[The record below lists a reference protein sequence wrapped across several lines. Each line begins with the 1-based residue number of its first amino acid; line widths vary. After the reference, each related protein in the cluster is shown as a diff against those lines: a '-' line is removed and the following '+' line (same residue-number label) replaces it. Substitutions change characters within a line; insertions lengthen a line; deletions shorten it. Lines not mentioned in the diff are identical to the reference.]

1 MARLAFLEILLFATP
16 FLLFVLWRLSM
27 KATTEIGDHK
37 PAPTII
43 LSAIGGFLAAAG
55 FIFMVL
61 TSHAGDSEHT
71 TYVPPSLSNG
81 DIDGAEFNNNPGNAP
96 PRETRIFAQPEADES
111 ATAEDAEEDDDGAPQ
126 PR

>member
-1 MARLAFLEILLFATP
+1 MARLALLEILLFALP
-16 FLLFVLWRLSM
+16 FLLFMFWRLSM
-27 KATTEIGDHK
+27 KATEEIGDHK

-55 FIFMVL
+55 FVFMVL

-81 DIDGAEFNNNPGNAP
+81 GIDRAEFNNNPGEAP
-96 PRETRIFAQPEADES
+96 PRETRIFAQPD
-111 ATAEDAEEDDDGAPQ
+111 TDQTGDDEDDDDSPQ

>member
-1 MARLAFLEILLFATP
+1 MARLALMEILLFAAP
-16 FLLFVLWRLSM
+16 FLIFMLWRMSM
-27 KATTEIGDHK
+27 KATAEIGEHK

-55 FIFMVL
+55 FVFMVL

-71 TYVPPSLSNG
+71 TYVPPSLGNDG
-81 DIDGAEFNNNPGNAP
+81 IDRAEFNNNPGEVP
-96 PRETRIFAQPEADES
+96 PHETRIFARPD
-111 ATAEDAEEDDDGAPQ
+111 TDDTVDDDDGEDDDDAPQ